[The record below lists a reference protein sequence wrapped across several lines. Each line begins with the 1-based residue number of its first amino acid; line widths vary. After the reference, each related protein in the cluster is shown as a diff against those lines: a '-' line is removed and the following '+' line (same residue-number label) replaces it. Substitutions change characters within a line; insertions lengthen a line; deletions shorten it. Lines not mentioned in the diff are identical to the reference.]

1 MSDQQVRRYIFDP
14 ASGSLCEYHEPD
26 GHHGCYGER
35 VIHEGIYYEKAAYDD
50 LTAKLEEYVHQSL
63 LFDEQDK
70 VKRLEGLVRALPN
83 YEVVELHY
91 QIVRCYRGTD
101 DPTNFTFDSAKD
113 AIAFYNLCCERQR
126 ME

>member
-1 MSDQQVRRYIFDP
+1 MTTPDPQAALTAQREQWVEKQQRLHPALGHTIWNIVRAAMSYADQTNP
-14 ASGSLCEYHEPD
+14 
-26 GHHGCYGER
+26 
-35 VIHEGIYYEKAAYDD
+35 